1 MALGSLAIAVGIFAF
16 LFTMLSQHCKQKTN
30 IPTAIAKEPEM

>member
-1 MALGSLAIAVGIFAF
+1 MALGSLAIAVGIFVF
-16 LFTMLSQHCKQKTN
+16 FVYNVNIVSKKTN